1 MPLVS
6 LGIASDI
13 GGTAS
18 FMMSLRVVVAE
29 DEPLLA
35 MLLEDVLREMG
46 HDVCA
51 VESTEAGTVTAALR
65 LLPDILI
72 VDPGLLRGSGI
83 SAVTEIL
90 RTLFIAHVFVSGDK
104 LWDRQ
109 LHPRAVVLQKPFR
122 ESDLASAMQRAMG
135 APSSA

>member
-1 MPLVS
+1 MF
-6 LGIASDI
+6 I
-13 GGTAS
+13 GRETESVGGGAI
-18 FMMSLRVVVAE
+18 FMRSLRIVVAE

-35 MLLEDVLREMG
+35 MLLEDVLKEMG
-46 HDVCA
+46 HEICA
-51 VESTEAGTVTAALR
+51 VESTEAGTVTAALKYT
-65 LLPDILI
+65 PDILI

-104 LWDRQ
+104 LWDRP

-122 ESDLASAMQRAMG
+122 ESDLATAIQRAMG
-135 APSSA
+135 TPSVA